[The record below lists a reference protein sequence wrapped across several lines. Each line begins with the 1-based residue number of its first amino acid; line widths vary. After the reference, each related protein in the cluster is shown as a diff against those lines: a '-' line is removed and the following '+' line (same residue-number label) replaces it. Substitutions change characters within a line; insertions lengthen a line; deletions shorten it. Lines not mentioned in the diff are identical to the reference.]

1 VDRGEVAR
9 RWTAVTTAAA
19 LVVVA
24 GAPAPAWAQAVG
36 GQSTKGHLTVGDTSS
51 AVTSAAPAQRRPG
64 GLVAAN
70 RVGRPSISIP
80 QVTVPPRIDG
90 RLDDD
95 AAWQTAARV
104 TEFVQQ
110 WPVEGAPA
118 SERTEVYLA
127 YDQTHLYIG
136 LYAHYANARLIRANR
151 MSRDRT
157 VRDDTVILYF
167 DPFRDEQ
174 RAYVFAVNGYGI
186 QADGVLTEAAT
197 SSGGTCTTPGAL
209 GGGGIGVDLSWDA
222 LFQSAGQMVGD
233 GWTAELAIPFTSLRF
248 PRQAQDDGQSWG
260 FQILREIRSKNER
273 VVWAPLSRNVPR
285 FLSQMGILDGL
296 KDLPVSDTYTA
307 GMFLGR
313 PSVEIR
319 PTVTPPQID
328 GRLDDDAAWDGAA
341 RVTEFVQQSP
351 AEGAPASER
360 TEVYLAY
367 DDDHLY
373 VGLYAHY
380 SDPGLIRAN
389 RMDRDRTD
397 RDDTVTF
404 YLDPFVDQ
412 QRAYVFSVN
421 GYGIQADGILTGG
434 GASIASGAT

>member
-1 VDRGEVAR
+1 
-9 RWTAVTTAAA
+9 
-19 LVVVA
+19 
-24 GAPAPAWAQAVG
+24 
-36 GQSTKGHLTVGDTSS
+36 
-51 AVTSAAPAQRRPG
+51 
-64 GLVAAN
+64 
-70 RVGRPSISIP
+70 
-80 QVTVPPRIDG
+80 
-90 RLDDD
+90 
-95 AAWQTAARV
+95 
-104 TEFVQQ
+104 
-110 WPVEGAPA
+110 
-118 SERTEVYLA
+118 
-127 YDQTHLYIG
+127 
-136 LYAHYANARLIRANR
+136 
-151 MSRDRT
+151 
-157 VRDDTVILYF
+157 
-167 DPFRDEQ
+167 
-174 RAYVFAVNGYGI
+174 
-186 QADGVLTEAAT
+186 
-197 SSGGTCTTPGAL
+197 
-209 GGGGIGVDLSWDA
+209 
-222 LFQSAGQMVGD
+222 MVGD

-421 GYGIQADGILTGG
+421 GYGIQADGVLTGG
-434 GASIASGAT
+434 GASVASGAT

>member
-1 VDRGEVAR
+1 MSVDRGEVAR

-136 LYAHYANARLIRANR
+136 LYAHYANARLIRVNR
-151 MSRDRT
+151 VTRDRT

-167 DPFRDEQ
+167 DPFLDEQ

-186 QADGVLTEAAT
+186 QADGVLTET
-197 SSGGTCTTPGAL
+197 STSPGGT
-209 GGGGIGVDLSWDA
+209 
-222 LFQSAGQMVGD
+222 
-233 GWTAELAIPFTSLRF
+233 
-248 PRQAQDDGQSWG
+248 
-260 FQILREIRSKNER
+260 
-273 VVWAPLSRNVPR
+273 
-285 FLSQMGILDGL
+285 
-296 KDLPVSDTYTA
+296 
-307 GMFLGR
+307 
-313 PSVEIR
+313 
-319 PTVTPPQID
+319 
-328 GRLDDDAAWDGAA
+328 
-341 RVTEFVQQSP
+341 
-351 AEGAPASER
+351 
-360 TEVYLAY
+360 
-367 DDDHLY
+367 
-373 VGLYAHY
+373 
-380 SDPGLIRAN
+380 
-389 RMDRDRTD
+389 
-397 RDDTVTF
+397 
-404 YLDPFVDQ
+404 
-412 QRAYVFSVN
+412 
-421 GYGIQADGILTGG
+421 
-434 GASIASGAT
+434 